1 MNYAGLAFIAF
12 IIFAPIVI
20 ALLTD
25 KTIAKHD
32 RKVTKETLDRH

>member
-12 IIFAPIVI
+12 IIAPIVI